1 MKEDISTATSNESS
15 TSLTKIFQELAKL
28 EKDFRYQET
37 LYKIKAEELD
47 KVTATNKILKEHL
60 ETAYSEI
67 ETLRNKL
74 QILEKKFHEFEIVC
88 TQEKEFCAQVVQ
100 KLTNKITHMSDEQ
113 KSTLEQQE
121 ARRKHIRSEL
131 QEEHNLFINEL
142 QRRHGETLLEL
153 EQELEQ
159 KSNQVREL
167 VIHTCFSKPDKFIS
181 FQIRQQQTKLDF
193 TMEDNLLLQDKLRK
207 MQQEYLPVEAYKTQL
222 KNLSTTNEK
231 LKTQCTQIKKEY
243 RALLNDN
250 THLKQHNEQLN
261 DVLSDYNKNKMQL
274 EAEKKDLQL
283 VTSKVQLKLN
293 EMKEESDLL
302 QNQCNIL
309 REENSKLS
317 KELELYKGDY
327 CNIDMHRN
335 ITEQNKILQELV
347 KEMRKERMKC
357 TGDQLQ
363 TNLDETEERIKR
375 LEELIYELKK
385 VLVYRLNLS

>member
-159 KSNQVREL
+159 KSNQ
-167 VIHTCFSKPDKFIS
+167 
-181 FQIRQQQTKLDF
+181 IRQQQTKLDF

-261 DVLSDYNKNKMQL
+261 DVVSDYNKNKMQL